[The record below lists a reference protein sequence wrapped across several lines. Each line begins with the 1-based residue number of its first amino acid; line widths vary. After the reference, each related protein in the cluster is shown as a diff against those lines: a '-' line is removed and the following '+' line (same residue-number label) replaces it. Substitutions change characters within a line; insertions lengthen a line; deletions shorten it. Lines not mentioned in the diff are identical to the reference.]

1 MLQLL
6 GAYLAV
12 AGGVSAGAQVARG
25 AVRGA
30 GRLAR
35 GDGRGALVEVA
46 GGLAAPVVSAV
57 HQLSRL
63 GAEVCQSATTLL
75 AEVRHQFA
83 PGRSAEPR
91 GRHAGDGRRRQ
102 RAMQAARRP
111 KGPPPERPCRPSSG
125 SGGGLA
131 ATASTGPCG

>member
-30 GRLAR
+30 GRLAW
-35 GDGRGALVEVA
+35 GDGRGALAEVA

-63 GAEVCQSATTLL
+63 GSEVCQSATALT
-75 AEVRHQFA
+75 AEARHKLG
-83 PGRSAEPR
+83 PGRSPEPR
-91 GRHAGDGRRRQ
+91 GSARRR
-102 RAMQAARRP
+102 RP
-111 KGPPPERPCRPSSG
+111 
-125 SGGGLA
+125 A
-131 ATASTGPCG
+131 ATAEANGRAAVPAGAA

>member
-1 MLQLL
+1 
-6 GAYLAV
+6 
-12 AGGVSAGAQVARG
+12 VARV

-63 GAEVCQSATTLL
+63 GAEVCQSATALT
-75 AEVRHQFA
+75 AEARHKIGN
-83 PGRSAEPR
+83 GRPAEPR
-91 GRHAGDGRRRQ
+91 GPARH
-102 RAMQAARRP
+102 RRP
-111 KGPPPERPCRPSSG
+111 TAEANEPAG
-125 SGGGLA
+125 A
-131 ATASTGPCG
+131 AA

>member
-12 AGGVSAGAQVARG
+12 AGGVSAGAQVARV

-35 GDGRGALVEVA
+35 GDTRGALAEVA
-46 GGLAAPVVSAV
+46 GGLTAPVVSAV

-63 GAEVCQSATTLL
+63 GAEVCQSATALT
-75 AEVRHQFA
+75 AEARHQFA
-83 PGRSAEPR
+83 AGRSAEQP
-91 GRHAGDGRRRQ
+91 GSARRR
-102 RAMQAARRP
+102 RPAAAESNAI
-111 KGPPPERPCRPSSG
+111 G
-125 SGGGLA
+125 A
-131 ATASTGPCG
+131 AAEGAAG